1 MNLNPLIIYFS
12 HSKIN
17 STFTGCSK
25 TILESYQELLI
36 DISKLKNIPIIKVY
50 YDGEKYYSENNR
62 RLYLFKLLANNGI
75 LKEIPVRIEILK
87 GKKLEKYHKNTYSL
101 TAKIVGS

>member
-1 MNLNPLIIYFS
+1 MSLNPLEIYFT

-17 STFTGCSK
+17 GIFTGCSK
-25 TILESYQELLI
+25 TIMETYSELLL
-36 DISKLKNIPIIKVY
+36 DISKINNIPKIKVY